1 MDSQEHRDMDQDPA
15 SFQMPADN
23 PDAIGVAGQDDGFD
37 RQATEAIAAVTK
49 SRQPSRRGPD
59 MIQKVIEDSIDML
72 FEHLRQSVQEK
83 PNNRLTFAEIKAEV
97 AVFKAQPSDALTA
110 FCRDTWAQCIQ
121 AVESERWEKDRTRPL
136 ERLVMNNFAHLLPP
150 VGDVPVQGKHISRRI
165 VGPFLSAL
173 RQLLGPESFD
183 QYEAGCNR
191 MVDRLQKR
199 HGQAFTWDMVL
210 DEPTGQTV
218 VNDVL
223 VYISRHFLNMRKR
236 RRWMVDLITSTLPA
250 ATADTDGDWRFGD
263 REFHMLMDALYFG
276 LRTALDSDHG
286 RQSLGK
292 RYNDSNVATVY
303 SMLQALDRD
312 YMETMREDGGA

>member
-1 MDSQEHRDMDQDPA
+1 MDQDPA
-15 SFQMPADN
+15 PFQLPDDN
-23 PDAIGVAGQDDGFD
+23 PDATGAAEPEAGFD
-37 RQATEAIAAVTK
+37 RQTTEAVAAATK

-59 MIQKVIEDSIDML
+59 LIQKVIEDSIDML
-72 FEHLRQSVQEK
+72 FEHLRQSAQEK
-83 PNNRLTFAEIKAEV
+83 SNNRLTFAEIKAEV
-97 AVFKAQPSDALTA
+97 AAFKAQPSDDLTA
-110 FCRDTWAQCIQ
+110 FCRETWRQCVK
-121 AVESERWEKDRTRPL
+121 AVDSEKWEKDRTRPL

-150 VGDVPVQGKHISRRI
+150 VGDVPVQGKHISRSI
-165 VGPFLSAL
+165 VSPFLNAL
-173 RQLLGPESFD
+173 RQLLGPETFD

-191 MVDRLQKR
+191 MVGRLQNR
-199 HGQAFTWDMVL
+199 HGAEFTWDMVL
-210 DEPTGQTV
+210 EEPTGQTV

-250 ATADTDGDWRFGD
+250 ETAETDGNWRFGD

-276 LRTALDSDHG
+276 LRTALDSDDG

-292 RYNDSNVATVY
+292 RYNHGNVAAVY

-312 YMETMREDGGA
+312 YMEVMREDSGA